1 MSDNSVQSLE
11 RAFGLLDTLSLYPN
25 GMHLMEIASETGLN
39 KSTAHRLLASLIA
52 LGYVKKAEG
61 ASGKYQLSL
70 KLFELAGRVVESIN
84 VLDVARGALEKLC
97 DAAKETIHLVV
108 RDGCDIVYIHKSEC
122 PSNAYRLF
130 SQIGMRRPLYCTAAG
145 KSILATL
152 SDREVAAIWE
162 QSKIETYTE
171 HTITSL
177 TELYRALDGIRAS
190 GYALDNEENEPG
202 VRCLAAAIRDYTGGS
217 RAAFSISAP
226 SLRLSEERILELVPE
241 VRATAERL
249 SKEMGYIVRTK
260 NDTSQSLNNPT

>member
-11 RAFGLLDTLSLYPN
+11 RAFSLLDILSLHPN
-25 GMHLMEIASETGLN
+25 GMHLQELAERTGLN
-39 KSTAHRLLASLIA
+39 KSTAHRLLASLIS
-52 LGYVKKAEG
+52 LGFVKKAEG
-61 ASGKYQLSL
+61 VSGKYQLSL

-84 VLDVARGALEKLC
+84 VLDVARDPLEKLR

-162 QSKIETYTE
+162 QSNIETYTE

-177 TELYRALDGIRAS
+177 SALYEELDGIRAC
-190 GYALDNEENEPG
+190 GYAIDNEENEPG
-202 VRCLAAAIRDYTGGS
+202 VRCIAAAIRDYTGRS

-226 SLRLSEERILELVPE
+226 SLRLPDERIFDLTTHVC
-241 VRATAERL
+241 ATAEKL
-249 SKEMGYIVRTK
+249 SKEMGYTARM
-260 NDTSQSLNNPT
+260 N

>member
-11 RAFGLLDTLSLYPN
+11 RAFGLLDTLSLNPT
-25 GMHLMEIASETGLN
+25 GMHLSELAGQTGLN
-39 KSTAHRLLASLIA
+39 KSTVHRLLASLIA
-52 LGYVKKAEG
+52 LGYVKKTEG
-61 ASGKYQLSL
+61 VSGKYQLSL

-84 VLDVARGALEKLC
+84 VLDVARDPLEKLR

-152 SDREVAAIWE
+152 SDREVASVWE
-162 QSKIETYTE
+162 QSNIETYTE

-177 TELYRALDGIRAS
+177 SALYRALDGIRAC

-202 VRCLAAAIRDYTGGS
+202 VRCIAAAIRDYTGRS

-226 SLRLSEERILELVPE
+226 GLRLPEDRILSLVPE
-241 VRATAERL
+241 VLSTAERL
-249 SKEMGYIVRTK
+249 SKEMGYTARIG
-260 NDTSQSLNNPT
+260 

>member
-1 MSDNSVQSLE
+1 MGDNSVQSLE
-11 RAFGLLDTLSLYPN
+11 RAFGLLDTLSLHPN
-25 GMHLMEIASETGLN
+25 GMHLMEIAEQTGLN

-52 LGYVKKAEG
+52 LDYVKKAEG
-61 ASGKYQLSL
+61 TSGKYQLSL
-70 KLFELAGRVVESIN
+70 KLFELSGRVVESIN
-84 VLDVARGALEKLC
+84 VLDVARNALEKLR
-97 DAAKETIHLVV
+97 DATKETLHLVV

-152 SDREVAAIWE
+152 SDREVASIWE

-177 TELYRALDGIRAS
+177 SELYQTLDEIRAC

-202 VRCLAAAIRDYTGGS
+202 VKCLAAAIRDYTGGS

-226 SLRLSEERILELVPE
+226 SLRLPDERILELVPE

-249 SKEMGYIVRTK
+249 SKEMGYIPRGRTE
-260 NDTSQSLNNPT
+260 NTSQL